1 MFKKFFY
8 GLMLSGLAM
17 SLAYGPAYAQAM
29 VVSSGDHG
37 GDGPGHIHDDSHEH
51 TDEELEEGIR
61 LDREALGM
69 VEESVAERESI
80 APPVDDAEEP
90 ENNVRMRYNG
100 DQSIM
105 GRIGR
110 PPRVFNNV
118 R

>member
-61 LDREALGM
+61 LDR
-69 VEESVAERESI
+69 
-80 APPVDDAEEP
+80 
-90 ENNVRMRYNG
+90 MRYNG
-100 DQSIM
+100 DQSVM
-105 GRIGR
+105 DRIGQ